1 MVGYKNISNQIVVNN
16 TLYYTIPLKLMLVSL
31 QVSICLL
38 ENYNEGEL
46 EIGEDIYDLLSSGNM
61 RKSDDL
67 EIISVLM

>member
-46 EIGEDIYDLLSSGNM
+46 EIGEDICDLLSSGNM